1 MTKRPKVV
9 GNKKRIKRTSWN
21 PKIITVK
28 NIKMDFHDL
37 ENNMTEL
44 SKILYELYENSK
56 QFEKDIEESA

>member
-1 MTKRPKVV
+1 MTKKPKAV

-21 PKIITVK
+21 PKIITIK

-44 SKILYELYENSK
+44 SSILYELYEKSK
-56 QFEKDIEESA
+56 EIEEMKEAA